1 MASDDDL
8 EPKTRCGRCQQ
19 LGSRAFWYS
28 MGTSPE
34 NEGSCRI
41 VIMGWGFLFIFMA
54 FNTTQTIL
62 STVLQHYVGSVSHV
76 ECDLGMASLMIMCVT
91 TCRRSTPSRGDP
103 EPRGRR
109 DDDAGRAVL
118 RGAIISLIYIWE
130 PTVILSSA
138 VVGVGQAAIWGI
150 DSQGFFLFASVCT
163 LVGVF
168 IFRLLAKRQRQEAD
182 YDGAEARR
190 RAARDDDAEAPG
202 SAPLLGKAAAKLAG
216 ASGARCAGGAP
227 RVAPARLDAGEG
239 RRARDSP
246 FMFFIG
252 SSDGFINGAFPIIF
266 APTAVQEGAV
276 FLVFLGDT
284 LNNTQAYA
292 LIGDYFATPPLNVDA
307 YAAFQL
313 LQAVGMAF
321 GFGIPLVLT
330 TEWKHRA
337 AIFGIQAATLLASI
351 SGIAMLPANN
361 TIGRRH
367 APPAPMGHAAS
378 TYEKAQDGEPWD
390 AKPVEF
396 FGGDAGAHF
405 APVPPQFESVRR
417 RFSSSSADGSA
428 ARVAYVAAKS
438 LLNGPEDTLSVI
450 TVESSKAHT
459 KPNFKPKVMRD
470 RYEADLTGFLARSRW
485 RFITIPKSKVP
496 TKEVVT
502 TFVNDRSKMPC
513 AVRTHPDPT
522 LVLVGFSG
530 RKTSAARDPA
540 VIGQVADLSLR
551 TLFCPT
557 VVAKVAPRPRG
568 RHFVMLVE
576 PAERSNAPD
585 TLMRMLSK
593 WKARAN
599 FEFVEHGAGLR
610 ERPPVRH
617 YHRNIVIIKS
627 VLGEPG
633 RRSSMAGRS
642 GVVAVAADGHPSSQ
656 AAAAPAPA

>member
-76 ECDLGMASLMIMCVT
+76 EYDLGMASLMIIYVT
-91 TCRRSTPSRGDP
+91 TCPSLYAIPAVIRSLG
-103 EPRGRR
+103 
-109 DDDAGRAVL
+109 AVVTMML
-118 RGAIISLIYIWE
+118 GGLCYAVYIISLIYIWE

-138 VVGVGQAAIWGI
+138 VVGVGQAAIWVSQGVILTSSSDEATRGTDAGLFWGIYSASGIAGPAFGYVVYQGI

-168 IFRLLAKRQRQEAD
+168 IFRLLAKRQRGEAD
-182 YDGAEARR
+182 YDGAEA
-190 RAARDDDAEAPG
+190 AAAPLRDDDAEAPSG
-202 SAPLLGKAAAKLAG
+202 APLLGKEQAKLAG
-216 ASGARCAGGAP
+216 AKELGAP
-227 RVAPARLDAGEG
+227 EAPHAWLRPGWTPEKAGVLARL
-239 RRARDSP
+239 SP

-276 FLVFLGDT
+276 FLVFLGWGIMETFGALILSRFSDTLGRRAMLVLAVVFHITAMVICYFLMAVPKGDGDQKELQKFLGPVWFDVSWLAFVAGALFGLSDT

-367 APPAPMGHAAS
+367 APP
-378 TYEKAQDGEPWD
+378 E
-390 AKPVEF
+390 
-396 FGGDAGAHF
+396 
-405 APVPPQFESVRR
+405 
-417 RFSSSSADGSA
+417 
-428 ARVAYVAAKS
+428 
-438 LLNGPEDTLSVI
+438 
-450 TVESSKAHT
+450 
-459 KPNFKPKVMRD
+459 
-470 RYEADLTGFLARSRW
+470 
-485 RFITIPKSKVP
+485 
-496 TKEVVT
+496 
-502 TFVNDRSKMPC
+502 
-513 AVRTHPDPT
+513 
-522 LVLVGFSG
+522 
-530 RKTSAARDPA
+530 
-540 VIGQVADLSLR
+540 
-551 TLFCPT
+551 
-557 VVAKVAPRPRG
+557 
-568 RHFVMLVE
+568 
-576 PAERSNAPD
+576 
-585 TLMRMLSK
+585 
-593 WKARAN
+593 
-599 FEFVEHGAGLR
+599 
-610 ERPPVRH
+610 
-617 YHRNIVIIKS
+617 
-627 VLGEPG
+627 
-633 RRSSMAGRS
+633 
-642 GVVAVAADGHPSSQ
+642 
-656 AAAAPAPA
+656 